1 MAATHRVST
10 RGLATSS
17 AAAHGPSAARADPSA
32 APTNP
37 SASPRPPESE
47 SVSRHHLGRPAG
59 RALHPWAWWAWAIGV
74 AVVASLSTN
83 PLFLITLAAVV
94 VAVVLLRRGDSPW
107 ARAIWAYVVLA
118 GIVVLIRVLFTVL
131 LGSGG
136 GTTVL
141 FELPRIPLP
150 DWAVGVQ
157 LGGPV
162 MAERLLATAADGL
175 RLGVMLIAV
184 GAANALA
191 NPKRALRTVPSAL
204 YDVSVAVVIA
214 MTVAPQLVQSTIR
227 VRRARRL
234 RGGRTSGLRAVRA
247 IAIPV
252 LEDAVDRSLA
262 LAAAMEARG
271 YGRTSLAGAPRHRLA
286 GSLLTGGLVLLCL
299 GIYLLLSGQGSTGW
313 AVASLVAG
321 ACAAAGGL
329 AVTGQRLRVTRYRPD
344 RWLWQEWVVLGC
356 GVLVAFGAV
365 LWAQADP
372 AALMPPTSPLA
383 WPDLPR
389 GYLALLAVVAV
400 PSLVAPTP
408 PAGTT
413 TAPWQ
418 LAR

>member
-1 MAATHRVST
+1 MVAATPRVSPS
-10 RGLATSS
+10 GLATSS
-17 AAAHGPSAARADPSA
+17 ASRSGPPARRADP
-32 APTNP
+32 P
-37 SASPRPPESE
+37 AS
-47 SVSRHHLGRPAG
+47 VTFSRQHGRPAG

-74 AVVASLSTN
+74 AVAASLSTN

-118 GIVVLIRVLFTVL
+118 GVVVLIRVLFTVL

-136 GTTVL
+136 GTIVL
-141 FELPRIPLP
+141 FELPRVPLP

-162 MAERLLATAADGL
+162 MAERLVATATDGL

-191 NPKRALRTVPSAL
+191 NPKRALRSVPSAL

-214 MTVAPQLVQSTIR
+214 MTVAPQLVQSTLR

-271 YGRTSLAGAPRHRLA
+271 YGRTHLTGASRQRLA
-286 GSLLTGGLVLLCL
+286 GSMLTGSLVLLCL
-299 GIYLLLSGQGSTGW
+299 GIYLLLSGQGPSGW

-321 ACAAAGGL
+321 ACAAAAGL
-329 AVTGQRLRVTRYRPD
+329 AVTGRRLMVTRYRPD
-344 RWLWQEWVVLGC
+344 RWLWPEWVVLGC
-356 GVLVAFGAV
+356 GVVVASGAV

-383 WPDLPR
+383 WPDLPW
-389 GYLALLAVVAV
+389 GYLALIAVVAV
-400 PSLVAPTP
+400 PGLMAPTP